1 MKRRLLVLAVAAC
14 LLSSAAQAQ
23 EEAKGT
29 MFKDDLKFLQEH
41 TQIVVLSDSGG
52 AKVAV
57 APAYQGRVMTSSA
70 AGDDGLSF
78 GWINRDLIAS
88 GKTLQHFNPLG
99 GEERFW
105 LGPEG
110 GQFSIYFAKGVPF
123 DLEHWFVPPAI
134 DTEPFGDT
142 YMVSANND
150 SATFRRRFSLVNYSG
165 TQFDLEVNR
174 QVRLVTAD
182 QAWKNLGV
190 APAQG
195 VKLVA
200 YETENKITNKGQ
212 AVWKKETGLLSI
224 WILGMYNPSPATTIV
239 IPFVAGPEA
248 ELGPVVNDAYFGKV
262 PPDRLKIKDGVIFF
276 SGDGK
281 HRSKIGLSPKRCK
294 PVAGSYDAANK
305 VLTLVQ
311 LTRPEGAMDYVNSM
325 WQLQKDPY
333 AGDVVNSYNDGPTS
347 RGGKPLGPVYEIES
361 SSPAAALAPGDG
373 LTHVHRT
380 MHLQGDEAALDAIAR
395 AALGVGLEEIKNGLK

>member
-1 MKRRLLVLAVAAC
+1 MKARLFLALLAAC
-14 LLSSAAQAQ
+14 VFGAMAQAG
-23 EEAKGT
+23 EEAKGI

-41 TQIVVLSDSGG
+41 TQIVVLSDASGD

-110 GQFSIYFAKGVPF
+110 GQFSIFFAKGAPF
-123 DLEHWFVPPAI
+123 DLDHWFVPPAI
-134 DTEPFGDT
+134 DTEPFDL
-142 YMVSANND
+142 VASD
-150 SATFRRRFSLVNYSG
+150 SGHAAFKKQVHLVNYSG
-165 TQFDLEVNR
+165 TAFDLEVNR
-174 QVRLVTAD
+174 DVRLLSAER
-182 QAWKNLGV
+182 AWKDLGV
-190 APAQG
+190 APAPA

-200 YETENKITNKGQ
+200 YETESKITNKGEN
-212 AVWKKETGLLSI
+212 AWKKETGLLSI

-248 ELGPVVNDAYFGKV
+248 ERGAIVNDAYFGKV
-262 PPDRLKIKDGVIFF
+262 PPDRLKIKDGLIFF

-311 LTRPEGAMDYVNSM
+311 FTRPEGAADYVNSM
-325 WQLQKDPY
+325 WKMQDNPY

-347 RGGKPLGPVYEIES
+347 PGGKPLGPFYEIES
-361 SSPAAALAPGDG
+361 SSPAAALAPGES

-380 MHLQGDEAALDAIAR
+380 LHLQGDEAALDPIAR

>member
-1 MKRRLLVLAVAAC
+1 MKARLILILLAAC
-14 LLSSAAQAQ
+14 VFGTMAQAG
-23 EEAKGT
+23 EEAKAT
-29 MFKDDLKFLQEH
+29 MFKDDLQFLQAH
-41 TQIVVLSDSGG
+41 TQIVVLSDASGN

-57 APAYQGRVMTSSA
+57 APAYQGRVMTSTA

-78 GWINRDLIAS
+78 GWINRELIAS

-110 GQFSIYFAKGVPF
+110 GQFSIFFAKGLPF
-123 DLEHWFVPPAI
+123 DLEHWFTPAAI
-134 DTEPFGDT
+134 DTEPFDL
-142 YMVSANND
+142 VNKAD
-150 SATFRRRFSLVNYSG
+150 DHAAFRKQTHLVNYSG
-165 TQFDLEVNR
+165 TEFDLEVNR
-174 QVRLVTAD
+174 DVRLLSAD
-182 QAWKNLGV
+182 QAWKSLGV
-190 APAQG
+190 APASG

-200 YETENKITNKGQ
+200 YETENKITNKGKDG
-212 AVWKKETGLLSI
+212 WRKETGLLSI

-239 IPFVAGPEA
+239 IPFVPGPEA

-262 PPDRLKIKDGVIFF
+262 PPDRLKIKDGVLFF
-276 SGDGK
+276 SGDGR

-311 LTRPEGAMDYVNSM
+311 FTRPEGAMEYVNSM

-333 AGDVVNSYNDGPTS
+333 AGDVVNSYNDGPTTP
-347 RGGKPLGPVYEIES
+347 GGKPLGPFYELET
-361 SSPAAALAPGDG
+361 SSPAAALQPGET

-380 MHLQGDEAALDAIAR
+380 LHLQGDDATLDAIAR
-395 AALGVGLEEIKNGLK
+395 AALGVSLEEIRNGLR